1 MAYPDSVTGG
11 NDPPPH
17 RLLLL
22 WLTTGKAHRGKRP
35 SIHRMMP
42 SWFTGKTHR
51 GRKQPSSING
61 TLPCEKTHR
70 KLMHETFELQPTIL
84 MVYSMLVSSA
94 VDCESELWLGPTWEY
109 EIGIC

>member
-17 RLLLL
+17 GLLLL

-51 GRKQPSSING
+51 GRKQPSS
-61 TLPCEKTHR
+61 
-70 KLMHETFELQPTIL
+70 M
-84 MVYSMLVSSA
+84 
-94 VDCESELWLGPTWEY
+94 WENPQKIY
-109 EIGIC
+109 AWNFWITANYISGV